1 MTATRVARRAR
12 ARRGEGE
19 RLREEIVA
27 ATERLLIDTGS
38 VDAVS
43 IRAVADAVGVTPPSI
58 YIHFAHK
65 EDLIFEVCA
74 RNFRALDAVIE
85 QATCDECDPLD
96 EVKAIGR
103 AYIAFGLDHPEQYRL
118 LFMTRT
124 ITLDPEQMRERI
136 MDVSGF
142 TRVVSA
148 TQRCIDEGAF
158 VPGDAFTIACG
169 LWIGVHGITSLFISK
184 PTFPW
189 PDRDQLVDH
198 VLDVYCRGLAPAE
211 ETT

>member
-1 MTATRVARRAR
+1 MVTRVARRVR

-27 ATERLLIDTGS
+27 ATERLLISTGS

-58 YIHFAHK
+58 YMHFKHK
-65 EDLIFEVCA
+65 EELIYEVCE
-74 RNFRALDAVIE
+74 RIFRALDTVIE

-103 AYIAFGLDHPEQYRL
+103 AYIDFGLQHPEQYRL

-124 ITLDPEQMRERI
+124 VIPDPESMRERI
-136 MDVSGF
+136 MGVSGF
-142 TRVVSA
+142 SRVVSA

-158 VPGDAFTIACG
+158 VKGDAFTIACG

-189 PDRDQLVDH
+189 PDKDELIDH
-198 VLDVYCRGLAPAE
+198 VLDVYCRGLSPGTA
-211 ETT
+211 

>member
-1 MTATRVARRAR
+1 MATRVARRAR

-27 ATERLLIDTGS
+27 ATERLLIETGS

-58 YIHFAHK
+58 YMHFKHK
-65 EDLIFEVCA
+65 EELIFEVCE
-74 RNFRALDAVIE
+74 RIFTALDTVIE
-85 QATCDECDPLD
+85 QATCDECEPME

-103 AYIAFGLDHPEQYRL
+103 AYIDFGLQHPEQYRL

-124 ITLDPEQMRERI
+124 VILDPESMRERI
-136 MDVSGF
+136 IGVSGF
-142 TRVVSA
+142 SRVVAA

-158 VPGDAFTIACG
+158 AGGDAFTIACG
-169 LWIGVHGITSLFISK
+169 LWFGVHGITSLFISK

-189 PDRDQLVDH
+189 PDKRELIDH
-198 VLDVYCRGLAPAE
+198 VLDVYCRGLSPGAA
-211 ETT
+211 